1 MEIDDAELKSAC
13 EHLGADFEI
22 LRGKKCPY
30 CKGETKYVDSSLVY
44 GRSYGMMY
52 LCEPCDAYV
61 GVHHKTSKES
71 LGSVAKGE
79 LRNWRKQAHAAF
91 DPIAYE
97 RRKNWNRREAYSW
110 LRKKMGIPKALCH
123 IGMFSVNRCK
133 KVIEICK
140 KTPWNE

>member
-71 LGSVAKGE
+71 FRQCCQRRASQLEEASPRGFRPHCLREEKE
-79 LRNWRKQAHAAF
+79 LEQKRSLQLA
-91 DPIAYE
+91 
-97 RRKNWNRREAYSW
+97 
-110 LRKKMGIPKALCH
+110 
-123 IGMFSVNRCK
+123 
-133 KVIEICK
+133 
-140 KTPWNE
+140 